1 MCYVRKIFLLFLL
14 LLGMDLVF
22 GMNNN
27 SSEQIWEDWGKH
39 FGCKEDYLVLNYQN
53 RNPVRGACLPRG
65 YAENVAP
72 NSDGATWIGVW
83 YRKLQ
88 FLDLQEDE
96 KTFTIGVKSSYH
108 WPDKR
113 IIGNIEQTKKVIN
126 FVLTAELPAVWKPL
140 PKIRDLKTMKP
151 STGPSEFTTLYLLVD
166 KNEYLNHTV
175 LSIGMEYRAIVYCPL
190 EFQTFP
196 FDVQKC
202 RFIDVNRSKDRASY
216 LIGNRILIGKRRFD
230 KLPTS
235 PKFIAH
241 GFEVT
246 FEFKNF
252 TYGTGFEIVL
262 KRLVKP
268 HLLQYYLPC
277 FAIVCMAFVSF
288 IVPISA
294 IPGRVALIVTQF
306 LTLTNMFIHHMVNKS
321 KPSIKIRYHRFIS
334 RYDGHNNQNIVQF

>member
-1 MCYVRKIFLLFLL
+1 MCYDRKTCLSFLL
-14 LLGMDLVF
+14 LLGMDLVL

-27 SSEQIWEDWGKH
+27 STEQIWEDWGRH
-39 FGCKEDYLVLNYQN
+39 FGCKNGYLVLNYQN

-72 NSDGATWIGVW
+72 NSDNVTWIGVW
-83 YRKLQ
+83 YKNLK

-108 WPDKR
+108 WTDKR

-126 FVLTAELPAVWKPL
+126 FVPSAELPAVWKPS
-140 PKIRDLKTMKP
+140 PKIENLKTMKP
-151 STGPSEFTTLYLLVD
+151 ASGSSEFTQLGLLVD
-166 KNEYLNHTV
+166 KNDFLNHTV
-175 LSIGMEYRAIVYCPL
+175 LYIGMEYRAVVYCPL
-190 EFQTFP
+190 DFKSFP
-196 FDVQKC
+196 FDIQKC
-202 RFIDVNRSKDRASY
+202 RFLDINRSKDRASF
-216 LIGNRILIGKRRFD
+216 LIDEAIGNRRFD
-230 KLPTS
+230 KPHTS
-235 PKFIAH
+235 QKHIAH

-252 TYGTGFEIVL
+252 TYGNGFDIVL

-277 FAIVCMAFVSF
+277 FAIVSMAFVSF

-306 LTLTNMFIHHMVNKS
+306 LTLTNIFIHHMVNK
-321 KPSIKIRYHRFIS
+321 I
-334 RYDGHNNQNIVQF
+334 